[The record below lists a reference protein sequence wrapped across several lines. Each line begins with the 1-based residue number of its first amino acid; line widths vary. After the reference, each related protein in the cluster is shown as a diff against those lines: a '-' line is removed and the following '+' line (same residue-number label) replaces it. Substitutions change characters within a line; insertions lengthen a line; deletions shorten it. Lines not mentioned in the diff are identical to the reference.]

1 MKNKDLAEYGAE
13 FQNSYC
19 LGMVSFRACIHRL
32 SAGTRAVSTGASG
45 LQGNLPTRCPHLD
58 LLLKAF
64 DFFSWIKMLHS
75 FGPKSFCESCV
86 TCAHLPRQST
96 R

>member
-1 MKNKDLAEYGAE
+1 MKNKHLAESGAE

-19 LGMVSFRACIHRL
+19 LGMVSFRGCIHRL
-32 SAGTRAVSTGASG
+32 SAGTRAVATGASG

-64 DFFSWIKMLHS
+64 DFFH
-75 FGPKSFCESCV
+75 G
-86 TCAHLPRQST
+86 
-96 R
+96 